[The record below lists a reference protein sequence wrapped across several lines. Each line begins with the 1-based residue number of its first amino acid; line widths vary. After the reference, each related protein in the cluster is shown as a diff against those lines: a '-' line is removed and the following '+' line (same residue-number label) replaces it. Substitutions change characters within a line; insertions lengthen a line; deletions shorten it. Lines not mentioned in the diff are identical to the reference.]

1 MGNNNMGKLAIVFKE
16 KWNRFS
22 HYLRN
27 ILQNDIACLC
37 ITPSLYRRLIYN
49 WLGHNV
55 KGVVFPHCFL
65 GVAKGKLTLGQNS
78 FINYSCFLDLSN
90 DIIIGDGVS
99 IAFKTILLM
108 LRMR

>member
-1 MGNNNMGKLAIVFKE
+1 
-16 KWNRFS
+16 
-22 HYLRN
+22 
-27 ILQNDIACLC
+27 
-37 ITPSLYRRLIYN
+37 
-49 WLGHNV
+49 V

-99 IAFKTILLM
+99 IKQYLLM